1 MLEVPVWDPSSKV
14 RQSMM
19 RLVLSFS
26 GGREQMAVERAIAEF
41 RTARPVLIEDG
52 DNRALAIGIEDLD
65 ENRAEHLEAVAS
77 GQARLVLPSARL
89 RRLGLDRAKAGALA
103 LPTIRLERIKA
114 LALTIEARI
123 DAPVCN
129 TSSLDEDALE
139 LARLALVLPAVL
151 VVPVCRSIEVD
162 PSILRVE
169 SEAIRSYRQA
179 KARELKIV
187 SRAPVPLEGAA
198 ETEFVVFRGGEG
210 LRDQVAIVVG
220 KPDLGKP
227 VPVRL
232 HSACLT
238 GDLFGSLK
246 CDCGDQL
253 RQTVGWMAQNG
264 GGILLYLD
272 QEGRGNGIA
281 NKMHAYKLQSQGYD
295 TYDADEVLGFGLD
308 QRRFDFAAEMLRQ
321 LDVKQV
327 LLITNNPEKIA
338 ALRRAGLDVASD
350 QRVLGRATSENVRYL
365 ASKRDRAGHFIDFDT
380 LAALAPNQD

>member
-1 MLEVPVWDPSSKV
+1 
-14 RQSMM
+14 MM

-52 DNRALAIGIEDLD
+52 ENRALAIGIEDLD
-65 ENRAEHLEAVAS
+65 ENRAEHLEAVAA

-103 LPTIRLERIKA
+103 LPTIRLERIEA

-151 VVPVCRSIEVD
+151 VVPVCRTIEVD